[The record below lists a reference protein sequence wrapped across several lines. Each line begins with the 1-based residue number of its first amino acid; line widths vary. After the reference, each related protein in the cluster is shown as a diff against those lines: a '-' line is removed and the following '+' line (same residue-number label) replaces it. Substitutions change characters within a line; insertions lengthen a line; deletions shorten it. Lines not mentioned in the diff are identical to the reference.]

1 MIFSIHIPK
10 TAGTSFRHALTALYG
25 DKVALFYGA
34 NDPDTHPLLR
44 VPRKEIAGRLAQLED
59 QGVEVLHGHYH
70 LGAVETAVS
79 DPGAQVW
86 TWVRDPVERV
96 LSHYFFIREQPLK
109 QRFEEGENPS
119 EMELAAFAGLRRMR
133 DVQNQY
139 LSGAD
144 PASFAFA
151 GITERFELGLG
162 LLFGEAAPTLRRR
175 YNATSSKDAV
185 SDDDYARLLA
195 LNPKDARLYASALR
209 AFVDRVA
216 EAKAI
221 QAPPRPTVAGA
232 SFVTRLLRRVR

>member
-10 TAGTSFRHALTALYG
+10 TAGTSFRHALKALYG

-44 VPRKEIAGRLAQLED
+44 APRKEIVGRLTQLED

-70 LGAVETAVS
+70 LGAVESAVA

-109 QRFEEGENPS
+109 RRFDEGEDPS
-119 EMELAAFAGLRRMR
+119 KMDLATFAELRRMR
-133 DVQNQY
+133 DVQDHY

-151 GITERFELGLG
+151 GLTERFELGLG

-175 YNATSSKDAV
+175 YNATSAKDAV
-185 SDDDYARLLA
+185 ADEDYARILA
-195 LNPKDARLYASALR
+195 LNPKDARLYASATR
-209 AFVDRVA
+209 AFIDRLA
-216 EAKAI
+216 EAKAVK
-221 QAPPRPTVAGA
+221 APPRPTVAGA
-232 SFVTRLLRRVR
+232 SFITRMLRKAR